1 MAMSGRNVLRV
12 LVLLIALAVL
22 GWQHFRSGKAGHA
35 APAEPVASASAV
47 ASAGNAV
54 ASPNPVAPP
63 RTWTLGTMILRSC
76 ELQRRNSGAST
87 AAWCGTLDVPENRA
101 APGGRKISLNLAVVR
116 SDAAVAQSDMVVM
129 LAGGPGQAATRDF
142 ADTSWYAGLLKHHNV
157 LLLDQRGTGKSHP
170 LDCSKVEKALKKE
183 APAAVAM
190 DPARIRRNVTDC
202 LAEVKQSADPRFY
215 TTTDAVADLEAVR
228 QALGAPEFD
237 LIGVSYG
244 TRMAQQYLAQHPYAV
259 RSVVLDSP
267 VPNPLVLGEDF
278 AANLEAAL
286 KLDFADCIKAS
297 ECHKR
302 FGNPMQTLMQLR
314 DALRA
319 NPHEVSFRDPRSY
332 NTVKRKL
339 SEQSL
344 AGVVRLFA
352 YAPESAALL
361 PLSIDAAAH
370 GDVGPLLG
378 QSELLSGDLGGDMNS
393 GMAMSVICSEDADQL
408 QPRPQDKDTILGNS
422 LIDAIQA
429 QCAVWP
435 HGRMPE
441 DFHKPLKSDKPV
453 LILSGARDPVTPPK
467 YGEQIMVGL
476 GNARHLVLKGQ
487 GHAVGT
493 RGCVPRLVGQFI
505 DKLQPKSLDASCLDR
520 LGPTPPFIDFNG
532 ATP

>member
-1 MAMSGRNVLRV
+1 MAMSGRTAWRMLVVLAV
-12 LVLLIALAVL
+12 LAVL
-22 GWQHFRSGKAGHA
+22 GWQHFRTDTADSPVPAQPASRAVVAAAAGSAA
-35 APAEPVASASAV
+35 APATPAAA
-47 ASAGNAV
+47 
-54 ASPNPVAPP
+54 P
-63 RTWTLGTMILRSC
+63 RTWKAGSMLLRSC
-76 ELQRRNSGAST
+76 ELERRNSGAST
-87 AAWCGTLDVPENRA
+87 AAWCGTLQVPENRGEA
-101 APGGRKISLNLAVVR
+101 NGRKISLHLAVVR
-116 SDAAVAQSDMVVM
+116 SDAAVAQPDMVVM

-142 ADTSWYAGLLKHHNV
+142 ADTSWYAGLLKHHHV

-170 LDCSKVEKALKKE
+170 LDCSKVEKALRKE
-183 APAAVAM
+183 APAGVAL
-190 DPARIRRNVTDC
+190 DPQRIRRNVADC
-202 LAEVKQSADPRFY
+202 LAEVQQSADPRFY

-228 QALGAPEFD
+228 QALGAPRFD

-244 TRMAQQYLAQHPYAV
+244 TRVAQQYLARHPDAV

-286 KLDFADCIKAS
+286 QLDFADCIRAS

-302 FGNPMQTLMQLR
+302 FGDPMQTLKQLR

-319 NPHEVSFRDPRSY
+319 NPHDVSFRDPRSFK
-332 NTVKRKL
+332 TVTRKL

-393 GMAMSVICSEDADQL
+393 GMAMSVICAEDAEQL

-422 LIDAIQA
+422 LIEAIQA

-435 HGRMPE
+435 HGRMPA
-441 DFHKPLKSDKPV
+441 DFHKPLKSDKPI
-453 LILSGARDPVTPPK
+453 LILSGARDPVTPPR
-467 YGEQIMVGL
+467 YGEQIMAGL

-505 DKLQPKSLDASCLDR
+505 DKLQPQHLDASCLDR